1 MVTKVTSVRQFRL
14 NSSLYVSG
22 LTGRAGAPRSFFLCG
37 TMPGNVSRRRTTT
50 RQLTTFA
57 FSLHEM
63 SQCIGPMD
71 NRTEQAKK
79 ALGRSTYES
88 DTYRFIYDGSRIDR
102 YLVSSIDR
110 KRSTLI
116 IDRFPFDLSEQIR
129 PSINRFESLAF
140 RSFQPRHNSRHN
152 KKEASE
158 TARSARFAAPNYSYS
173 RESQP
178 KDSIRTS

>member
-1 MVTKVTSVRQFRL
+1 MALPLGPRWPAGDSVLQLTFVCAARSRWTGHVLAVGSMVTKVTSVRQFRL

-79 ALGRSTYES
+79 ALGRSTY
-88 DTYRFIYDGSRIDR
+88 D
-102 YLVSSIDR
+102 V
-110 KRSTLI
+110 
-116 IDRFPFDLSEQIR
+116 
-129 PSINRFESLAF
+129 
-140 RSFQPRHNSRHN
+140 
-152 KKEASE
+152 
-158 TARSARFAAPNYSYS
+158 
-173 RESQP
+173 
-178 KDSIRTS
+178 DSIRYISISF

>member
-1 MVTKVTSVRQFRL
+1 MLAVGSMVTKVTSVRQFRL

-129 PSINRFESLAF
+129 PSINRFERFISLF
-140 RSFQPRHNSRHN
+140 VHFSR
-152 KKEASE
+152 AII
-158 TARSARFAAPNYSYS
+158 AATI
-173 RESQP
+173 Q
-178 KDSIRTS
+178 

>member
-1 MVTKVTSVRQFRL
+1 MLAVGSMVTKVTSVRQFRL

-79 ALGRSTYES
+79 ALGRSTY
-88 DTYRFIYDGSRIDR
+88 D
-102 YLVSSIDR
+102 V
-110 KRSTLI
+110 
-116 IDRFPFDLSEQIR
+116 
-129 PSINRFESLAF
+129 
-140 RSFQPRHNSRHN
+140 
-152 KKEASE
+152 
-158 TARSARFAAPNYSYS
+158 
-173 RESQP
+173 
-178 KDSIRTS
+178 DSIRYISIYL